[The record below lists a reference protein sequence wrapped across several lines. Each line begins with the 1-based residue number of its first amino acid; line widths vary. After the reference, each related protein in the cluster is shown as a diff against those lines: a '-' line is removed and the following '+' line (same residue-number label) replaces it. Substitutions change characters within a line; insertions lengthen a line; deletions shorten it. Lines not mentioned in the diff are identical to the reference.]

1 MSFKFWHLQVIIFI
15 LSLGLAFIIYDLSS
29 KENFDESEIKDTVIL
44 DKKFIPSVIKEK
56 KITVPDKVII
66 YSDTNFKDTS
76 SNIIEVIQHNRK
88 LEVVKFSTNNLIEKN
103 IYSIPFLSSYKIDHF
118 GNVQVKKKIGLKI
131 GLGILSAGMVA
142 ALIAY
147 KIRSPTKNKETNL
160 IE

>member
-15 LSLGLAFIIYDLSS
+15 LSLGLAFIMYDLSN
-29 KENFDESEIKDTVIL
+29 KETFDESEIKDTVIL
-44 DKKFIPSVIKEK
+44 NKKFIPSVIKEK

-66 YSDTNFKDTS
+66 YSDTNFIDTS

-103 IYSIPFLSSYKIDHF
+103 IYSIPFLSSYKIDHV

-131 GLGILSAGMVA
+131 GLGILSAAMVA

-147 KIRSPTKNKETNL
+147 KIRSPTKKKETNL

>member
-15 LSLGLAFIIYDLSS
+15 LSLGLAFIMYDLSN
-29 KENFDESEIKDTVIL
+29 KETFDESEIKDTVIL
-44 DKKFIPSVIKEK
+44 NKKFIPSVIKEK

-66 YSDTNFKDTS
+66 YSDTNFTDTS